1 METHTQNGTMIKWR
15 PSAYTSLSW
24 AANKREINRAS
35 KIDAYFHFI
44 CRITSIHCLDC
55 VRKALVLLGHQ
66 SALSVCTSRND
77 WREKVTLLYIWKEKK
92 VEANLLHCTLAA
104 FQSYDTSEVEKIHLI
119 VNFFW
124 HSFVCFFSSSSK

>member
-44 CRITSIHCLDC
+44 CRITSIYCLDC
-55 VRKALVLLGHQ
+55 VRKALVL
-66 SALSVCTSRND
+66 ASVRIVCMYESKRLKRKSYIIIYMKGKKGGSKPIT
-77 WREKVTLLYIWKEKK
+77 LYIGSISVVRYERSR
-92 VEANLLHCTLAA
+92 ENSFDCQFLLTQFC
-104 FQSYDTSEVEKIHLI
+104 V
-119 VNFFW
+119 FF
-124 HSFVCFFSSSSK
+124 FFFF